1 MGGVEEEENG
11 ERRDEECEKPAE
23 GGERRKLSPRR
34 VGDLS
39 PSPSPSPSLIR
50 REGGNEEGK

>member
-39 PSPSPSPSLIR
+39 PSPSLIR
-50 REGGNEEGK
+50 RKGGNEEGK